1 MTFPVFVSGEVLRA
15 TDMNAVGLW
24 RVGGGALSGTTT
36 NFEGV
41 FTSDFTNYL
50 ITLDNLQMSATAD
63 IYLRMLNGSSAAN
76 TADYF
81 WAFLG
86 LTDAGGN
93 VNSQAASQTVGF
105 IGFSQGSANNIAIGS
120 SRIDVFSPALA
131 ARTFFKCATVA
142 YPSGNTATRD
152 GVIRHNLTSS
162 YNGIQFVTASAATMG
177 GNVSIYGYRK
187 A

>member
-1 MTFPVFVSGEVLRA
+1 MPVPDFSPGEVLTA
-15 TDMNAVGLW
+15 AAMDSIGLW

-41 FTSDFTNYL
+41 FTSNYTNYL

-86 LTDAGGN
+86 WTDAGGN
-93 VNSQAASQTVGF
+93 VNSQGAAQTVGF
-105 IGFSQGSANNIAIGS
+105 IGFSQSGANNIPIGS
-120 SRIDVFSPALA
+120 SRIDVFSPALT

-152 GVIRHNLTSS
+152 GVVRHNLTSS